1 VSNFVIKNK
10 VVRKD
15 NGEIRTNETI
25 PKQAIN
31 KPHYISSKVAR
42 NINNMKSIHL
52 AGDKFL
58 IREEAPVNSY
68 QTTQFPAPDLPGV
81 YFRGMQYYDLK
92 EVHFLNNTGI
102 ANLIELLKSLLE
114 KDVEVRFVNV
124 SDKIKNKIKTLEL
137 DQILICI

>member
-1 VSNFVIKNK
+1 VTNFVIKNI

-31 KPHYISSKVAR
+31 EPHYISSNVAR

-68 QTTQFPAPDLPGV
+68 QSQFPAPDLPGV
-81 YFRGMQYYDLK
+81 YFKGMQYYDLK

-114 KDVEVRFVNV
+114 NDVEVRFVNV
-124 SDKIKNKIKTLEL
+124 SDKIKNKIKSLEL